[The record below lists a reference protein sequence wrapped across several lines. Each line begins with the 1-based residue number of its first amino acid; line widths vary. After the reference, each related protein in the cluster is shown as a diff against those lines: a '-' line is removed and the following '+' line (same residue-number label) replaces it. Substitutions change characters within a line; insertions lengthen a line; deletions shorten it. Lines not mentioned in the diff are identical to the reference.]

1 MLSIYNENDV
11 EQIIRAGMPL
21 PANVAPFP
29 VASGIATG
37 NGLNAG
43 GFVSPWAV
51 HAPPANYESF
61 RLMLFADVP
70 KRLVP
75 RFVIPYWEMNFSHTN
90 AGSHRIAVFY
100 GVYSTELS
108 NWVSP
113 IYTVCRFFR
122 NQTFPGH
129 SFGDWY
135 ITGATAG
142 TNNGQYLP
150 SSAFNQFPVEVHPSV
165 MELAK
170 QNEDYALRFFMVLNN
185 THASENI
192 TGAWRAWFML
202 RCF

>member
-61 RLMLFADVP
+61 GLGLFADVP
-70 KRLVP
+70 KKLVP
-75 RFVIPYWEMNFSHTN
+75 RFVIPYWEMNFSAAN
-90 AGSHRIAVFY
+90 ASSHRIAVFY
-100 GVYSTELS
+100 GVYDTRAIA
-108 NWVSP
+108 WVSP

-122 NQTFPGH
+122 NQTLSGH
-129 SFGDWY
+129 THGDWY
-135 ITGATAG
+135 ITGATIG
-142 TNNGQYLP
+142 KDNGQYLP
-150 SSAFNQFPVEVHPSV
+150 SSVFNQFPVEVHPSV
-165 MELAK
+165 MQLAD
-170 QNEDYALRFFMVLNN
+170 QSNDYALRFFMVLHNS
-185 THASENI
+185 HASENI